1 MNKNLHYI
9 TFQNFPMF
17 SANTIVTMKNLS
29 YLNKRGYDVTL
40 VFPGR
45 GDNKISE
52 SEILNFYNIKEKI
65 KIERTRYLLP
75 FGKINIFNKSSFRI
89 SHFFWS
95 FIIWIKYFFM
105 LLSKKL

>member
-1 MNKNLHYI
+1 
-9 TFQNFPMF
+9 MF

-52 SEILNFYNIKEKI
+52 SEILDFYN
-65 KIERTRYLLP
+65 
-75 FGKINIFNKSSFRI
+75 KSYIDFLNN
-89 SHFFWS
+89 
-95 FIIWIKYFFM
+95 YEY
-105 LLSKKL
+105 

>member
-40 VFPGR
+40 VFPEEAIT
-45 GDNKISE
+45 K
-52 SEILNFYNIKEKI
+52 
-65 KIERTRYLLP
+65 YLKVK
-75 FGKINIFNKSSFRI
+75 F
-89 SHFFWS
+89 
-95 FIIWIKYFFM
+95 
-105 LLSKKL
+105 